1 MKYTKTI
8 SLVFLLSLFAW
19 ASSASANDVPL
30 RIATVNM
37 NYLYE
42 NYEVTKNA
50 MRSFQ
55 STEERSRERM
65 QEIMDNLRQL
75 EGRAQE
81 LSERMENVALSES
94 AREQAREEL
103 TQVMQEGQQK
113 QQDMQAVQRDLQGLQ
128 MRVREHR
135 QLMMEDIKDVVME
148 IVEER
153 EITLVFD
160 LSGPTALGIPPV
172 IHSDPSFDITEDVEA
187 ILNEMP

>member
-1 MKYTKTI
+1 MKRIK
-8 SLVFLLSLFAW
+8 SLSLLVLLSVFAW
-19 ASSASANDVPL
+19 TSMASANDVPL
-30 RIATVNM
+30 RVATVNM

-172 IHSDPSFDITEDVEA
+172 IYSDPSYDITEDVEA
-187 ILNEMP
+187 ILNEML

>member
-1 MKYTKTI
+1 MKTQRI
-8 SLVFLLSLFAW
+8 LSALLILSFFAW
-19 ASSASANDVPL
+19 IPAVSGSEATL

-42 NYEVTKNA
+42 NYEVTRNA

-65 QEIMDNLRQL
+65 QEIMDSLRQL

-81 LSERMENVALSES
+81 LSQRMENVALSES

-153 EITLVFD
+153 EITLVLD
-160 LSGPTALGIPPV
+160 LSGPTALGIPSV
-172 IHSDPSFDITEDVEA
+172 VYSDPSFDITEDVMG

>member
-1 MKYTKTI
+1 M
-8 SLVFLLSLFAW
+8 
-19 ASSASANDVPL
+19 ASANDVPL
-30 RIATVNM
+30 RVATVNM

-172 IHSDPSFDITEDVEA
+172 IYSDPSYDITEDVEA
-187 ILNEMP
+187 ILNEML